1 MRMGKIRMAMIG
13 CGRRA
18 PSWFRTISAV
28 PELEIVALCDKMPA
42 RVEDRA
48 RLLGEKRVALYSDH
62 RKMLEEVDCEAVAVV
77 TEPEYQASLS
87 VEAMEAEKDV
97 ISEVPAG
104 YSMTDC
110 WDLVL
115 TVERTGRVYY
125 LAEQQR
131 HSPMTLSWQKM
142 VREGKLGKILF
153 VEGHYL
159 HAMGEDRFWVDTQT
173 GKQIAWA
180 EKAGNANVVK
190 SRLWR
195 MQHPILYGP
204 HELSPLLKIL
214 DDRVVKVAC
223 FSTRT
228 ESYRFE
234 EVPFPGMTEPFTS
247 PDLEVAM
254 MHTEKD
260 TIMRFAAGFNAPSSG
275 AHWYHLMGTKGDVE
289 TGRGKNE
296 SGKTYFCEAPVIRG
310 NEFSVERMDA
320 TWEFER
326 DRVPDRASATGHGGM
341 DYFPLSDF
349 VQCILNGT
357 EPDIDVYS
365 AVETAAPVIVAAAS
379 AEDGGMVKTVPDFR
393 PGPERK
399 VGQNPGG

>member
-1 MRMGKIRMAMIG
+1 MGEIRMAVIG

-28 PELEIVALCDKMPA
+28 PELEIVALCDKMPT
-42 RVEDRA
+42 RVKDRA
-48 RLLGEKRVALYSDH
+48 RLLGEKRVALYGDH
-62 RKMLEEVDCEAVAVV
+62 RRMLEEVDCEAVAVV

-87 VEAMEAEKDV
+87 VEAMEAGKDV
-97 ISEVPAG
+97 ISEVPVG
-104 YSMTDC
+104 YGMRDC

-159 HAMGEDRFWVDTQT
+159 HAMGGDRFWVDTQT
-173 GKQIAWA
+173 GKGITWA
-180 EKAGNANVVK
+180 EKAGNSNAVK
-190 SRLWR
+190 SRLWS

-204 HELSPLLKIL
+204 HELSPLLKVL
-214 DDRVVKVAC
+214 DDRVVKVSC

-341 DYFPLSDF
+341 DYFPLLDF

-357 EPDIDVYS
+357 EPDIDVYD

-379 AEDGGMVKTVPDFR
+379 TEDGGMVKTVPDFR
-393 PGPERK
+393 PGPERDI
-399 VGQNPGG
+399 GQNPGG